1 MAAARGRAGARIEW
15 PRTLAAKGPQRLCAD
30 HLRFVREAHPR
41 GALHCFVLDCS
52 GSMLAAAQLALAK
65 GMLAALFGR
74 ARADRH
80 EAALICFGGTRAD
93 LRFGPAVPR
102 GWSERWL
109 NPIGGGGGTPF
120 VPAIERAA
128 QLLARAARRKPAQQR
143 WLWVLTDGRSGGMP
157 ARPDAA
163 DRIVLVDFEHG
174 VVRLRRCEQLAR
186 AWEGLY
192 VTPDQLIG
200 AD

>member
-1 MAAARGRAGARIEW
+1 
-15 PRTLAAKGPQRLCAD
+15 
-30 HLRFVREAHPR
+30 
-41 GALHCFVLDCS
+41 
-52 GSMLAAAQLALAK
+52 MLAAAQLALAK

-93 LRFGPAVPR
+93 LRFGPAIPR
-102 GWSERWL
+102 GWSEQWL

-120 VPAIERAA
+120 VPAIGRAA
-128 QLLARAARRKPAQQR
+128 QLLARAAKRKPAQQR
-143 WLWVLTDGRSGGMP
+143 WLWLLTDGRSGGMP
-157 ARPDAA
+157 ARPEAA
-163 DRIVLVDFEHG
+163 DRIVLVDFEQG

-192 VTPDQLIG
+192 VTPDQLIHAG
-200 AD
+200 